1 MPQPTIFQPGSDLS
15 KVPFEIGDPNIRF
28 QPWTQELTQQALDNL
43 RAGLLENSNTGD
55 LNTGDL
61 NTGDLNTG
69 DPNWLTIRMEQ
80 HELFKTTLQ
89 AIINAHKDTC
99 EAIKNCMPNGNN
111 V

>member
-55 LNTGDL
+55 LNTGD
-61 NTGDLNTG
+61 
-69 DPNWLTIRMEQ
+69 PNWLTIRMEQ
-80 HELFKTTLQ
+80 HELFETTLQ